1 MSTTKLMR
9 LDGEHIFNTHYRK
22 EAKCVWRN
30 DRKRQAAV
38 LPVRGWPG
46 KELGPQ
52 RMGLSETQ
60 PQQLT

>member
-22 EAKCVWRN
+22 EEKGVWRN

-46 KELGPQ
+46 KELGLQ